1 MQRLFILHKT
11 TKLILAAEEER
22 EATARAFR
30 AYGRPLEMVTSFRYL
45 GRVISEEDNDWLAVA
60 RNLSWTRAVWSKMAR
75 ILRREGVSLRVSGLC
90 FKAMVQVVLLFR
102 SDTWV
107 VTPRMGKALGGYQ
120 AQVARR
126 LTG

>member
-1 MQRLFILHKT
+1 MV
-11 TKLILAAEEER
+11 LAAEEER

-75 ILRREGVSLRVSGLC
+75 ILRREGVSLKVSRLC

-107 VTPRMGKALGGYQ
+107 VTPRMGKAMRGYQ
-120 AQVARR
+120 AQVERR